1 MTPQQIALVQQSFS
15 KVAPIS
21 EAAAVLFYDRLF
33 DVAPSVRAM
42 FPEDMTEQRKKLMG
56 MLAAVVSGLSNLETI
71 LPAASALAKRHVAY
85 GAKAEHYPVVG
96 ATLLWTLEKGLGE
109 AWTPEL
115 ATAWTDAYGV
125 LSGYMISKPTAR
137 RRRPPNR
144 RCLVSEP
151 LVIVGNGMAA
161 ARLVDELA
169 KTALGR
175 YAVAVIGEEPRLAYN
190 RVLLSSVLAGETGSH
205 EIELRPAD
213 WWRHRGVTVRYGYR
227 VTEIDTGR
235 RELKIAGEESMEYSK
250 LVLATGSTPLRLN
263 VPGADLAGV
272 HTFRDTRD
280 VDLLLTLAAAK
291 KRVVVVG
298 GGLLGLEAAYGLA
311 KAGAPVTLL
320 HLMDRLMERQLDG
333 PAADLLKTLVERKGI
348 RILLNASTARIHGER
363 HVEAVE
369 LADGSRI
376 EADAVIFAAGIRPN
390 IALAKEA
397 GIAVNRG
404 IVVNDEMQ
412 TASPDIYA
420 LGECAEHRGTC
431 YGLVEPAYEQAR
443 VLARHLGGRPAA
455 YQGSVVSTNLK
466 VSGVSVFSAGDFMGG
481 EGSES
486 LVLTDRRRGTYKKL
500 VIADGCLT
508 GAVLIGDTADALWY
522 LELIRTREKIAG
534 IRADMMFG
542 RALALP
548 SKAA

>member
-1 MTPQQIALVQQSFS
+1 M
-15 KVAPIS
+15 
-21 EAAAVLFYDRLF
+21 
-33 DVAPSVRAM
+33 
-42 FPEDMTEQRKKLMG
+42 
-56 MLAAVVSGLSNLETI
+56 
-71 LPAASALAKRHVAY
+71 
-85 GAKAEHYPVVG
+85 
-96 ATLLWTLEKGLGE
+96 
-109 AWTPEL
+109 
-115 ATAWTDAYGV
+115 
-125 LSGYMISKPTAR
+125 
-137 RRRPPNR
+137 NR
-144 RCLVSEP
+144 RCVVSEP

-235 RELKIAGEESMEYSK
+235 RELKIEGEESMEYSK
-250 LVLATGSTPLRLN
+250 LVLAVGSTPLRLN

-280 VDLLLTLAAAK
+280 ADLLLTLAAAR

-320 HLMDRLMERQLDG
+320 HLMDRLMERQLDAS
-333 PAADLLKTLVERKGI
+333 AADLLKTLVERKGI
-348 RILLNASTARIHGER
+348 RILLNASTARIHGEG
-363 HVEAVE
+363 HVQAVE

-390 IALAKEA
+390 IALAKDA

-443 VLARHLGGRPAA
+443 VLARHLAGRPAA

-486 LVLTDRRRGTYKKL
+486 LVLSDRRRGTYKKL
-500 VIADGCLT
+500 VISDGRLT
-508 GAVLIGDTADALWY
+508 GAVLIGDTVDALWY
-522 LELIRTREKIAG
+522 LELIRNRDKVAA
-534 IRADMMFG
+534 IRTDMMFG
-542 RALALP
+542 RALARP

>member
-1 MTPQQIALVQQSFS
+1 M
-15 KVAPIS
+15 
-21 EAAAVLFYDRLF
+21 
-33 DVAPSVRAM
+33 
-42 FPEDMTEQRKKLMG
+42 
-56 MLAAVVSGLSNLETI
+56 
-71 LPAASALAKRHVAY
+71 
-85 GAKAEHYPVVG
+85 
-96 ATLLWTLEKGLGE
+96 
-109 AWTPEL
+109 
-115 ATAWTDAYGV
+115 
-125 LSGYMISKPTAR
+125 
-137 RRRPPNR
+137 
-144 RCLVSEP
+144 SEP

-169 KTALGR
+169 KTSLGR

-227 VTEIDTGR
+227 VIEIDTGR
-235 RELKIAGEESMEYSK
+235 RELKIEGEESMEYSK

-263 VPGADLAGV
+263 LPGADLAGV

-333 PAADLLKTLVERKGI
+333 PAAGLLKTLVERKGI
-348 RILLNASTARIHGER
+348 RILLNASTARIHGEG

-376 EADAVIFAAGIRPN
+376 EADAVIFAAGIKPN
-390 IALAKEA
+390 VALAKDA

-404 IVVNDEMQ
+404 VVVNDLMQ
-412 TASPDIYA
+412 TSSLDIFA

-443 VLARHLGGRPAA
+443 VLARHLAGKPAA

-500 VIADGCLT
+500 VIADGRLT
-508 GAVLIGDTADALWY
+508 GAVLIGDTVDALWY
-522 LELIRTREKIAG
+522 LELIRNRDKVAA
-534 IRADMMFG
+534 IRTDMMFG

>member
-1 MTPQQIALVQQSFS
+1 
-15 KVAPIS
+15 
-21 EAAAVLFYDRLF
+21 
-33 DVAPSVRAM
+33 
-42 FPEDMTEQRKKLMG
+42 
-56 MLAAVVSGLSNLETI
+56 
-71 LPAASALAKRHVAY
+71 
-85 GAKAEHYPVVG
+85 
-96 ATLLWTLEKGLGE
+96 
-109 AWTPEL
+109 
-115 ATAWTDAYGV
+115 
-125 LSGYMISKPTAR
+125 
-137 RRRPPNR
+137 
-144 RCLVSEP
+144 VSEP

-250 LVLATGSTPLRLN
+250 LVLAVGSTPLRLN

-333 PAADLLKTLVERKGI
+333 PAADLLKALVERKGI
-348 RILLNASTARIHGER
+348 RILLNASTARIHGDGQ
-363 HVEAVE
+363 VEAVE

-390 IALAKEA
+390 VALAKEA

-404 IVVNDEMQ
+404 VVVNDLMQ
-412 TASPDIYA
+412 TSSSDIFA

-443 VLARHLGGRPAA
+443 VLARHLAGRPAA

-486 LVLTDRRRGTYKKL
+486 LVLSDRRRGTYKKL
-500 VIADGCLT
+500 VIADGRLT
-508 GAVLIGDTADALWY
+508 GAVLIGDTVDALWY
-522 LELIRTREKIAG
+522 LELIRNRDKVAA
-534 IRADMMFG
+534 IRTDMMFG
-542 RALALP
+542 RVLAQP